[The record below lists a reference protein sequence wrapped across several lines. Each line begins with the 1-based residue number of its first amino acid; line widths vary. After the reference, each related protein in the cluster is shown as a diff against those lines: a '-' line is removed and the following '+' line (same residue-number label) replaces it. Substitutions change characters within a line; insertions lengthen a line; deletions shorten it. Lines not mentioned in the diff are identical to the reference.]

1 MHIVLTTPCVRSW
14 HLHGRSLLAWIPFLP
29 SSLCL
34 KTYVR
39 GRGSVK
45 VMHTPEKNNN
55 RGSLLFICALRLS
68 LPLSLTTLNPYA
80 LWVWFGFRLEGTTAF
95 NRSFHG
101 NLNTYMHTYTH
112 VRGKRAGL
120 NSPNC
125 SLTQKVIRWTL
136 WELKRCQSTLAKTGI
151 LDWKA
156 IKLYFILS
164 EG

>member
-1 MHIVLTTPCVRSW
+1 
-14 HLHGRSLLAWIPFLP
+14 
-29 SSLCL
+29 
-34 KTYVR
+34 
-39 GRGSVK
+39 
-45 VMHTPEKNNN
+45 MHTPEKNNN

-80 LWVWFGFRLEGTTAF
+80 LWRVGCGFGFRLEGTTAF

-136 WELKRCQSTLAKTGI
+136 WELKRYQSTFAKTGI

-156 IKLYFILS
+156 IKLYFILVFFFPYTHFEYFATTTVTFVS
-164 EG
+164 SPSRNYLIFSVWNVNQVTTQLSVK